1 MVKELLFD
9 DAYLSRVID
18 DMKLWF
24 TRMEVLDLIYRQFF
38 SNANSF
44 GRQPT
49 TSWYF
54 QSLAPRTLALPAAA
68 IHCVLSEY
76 ASGTKATGMF
86 SQDAYR
92 GTFGPSP
99 VTEFSLEAIALSVT
113 HQSAA
118 LYPPCGAHQ
127 SSSALHSLDW
137 SSSISFR
144 SQFLPFRRSLIL
156 SFWIGIPL
164 SHSTLH
170 PPLPLLRS
178 RAWELLNSHRRPYD
192 AFRTPYPPLFST
204 PPLG

>member
-1 MVKELLFD
+1 LLELKISTIQGRLAEGAHRTVACSHWLHLGFEIQLRIMVKELLFD

-38 SNANSF
+38 STANSF

-127 SSSALHSLDW
+127 FSSALHSVD
-137 SSSISFR
+137 
-144 SQFLPFRRSLIL
+144 
-156 SFWIGIPL
+156 
-164 SHSTLH
+164 
-170 PPLPLLRS
+170 
-178 RAWELLNSHRRPYD
+178 
-192 AFRTPYPPLFST
+192 
-204 PPLG
+204 